1 MWNDLEYKNFDSVL
15 SRKRKGIFVAKI
27 QRIYI
32 YIYIYRWFLPD
43 LLNFRLPSLPFLL
56 LAQRRKASVPRK
68 RGGPLKEWNDFFSLS
83 LPFFLPFFLS
93 FFLSFFPI
101 ATRAANEKEIDMHD
115 TWCVIGDCFDM
126 GWAEVQP
133 TVPTANRSPS
143 SNGTRY

>member
-1 MWNDLEYKNFDSVL
+1 MGRRERRGRGEERKIKMKDDLCVTCEEF
-15 SRKRKGIFVAKI
+15 SRLGYLFVKT
-27 QRIYI
+27 
-32 YIYIYRWFLPD
+32 F
-43 LLNFRLPSLPFLL
+43 NG
-56 LAQRRKASVPRK
+56 RRCERSHWIER
-68 RGGPLKEWNDFFSLS
+68 RFFFSLS
-83 LPFFLPFFLS
+83 SFLPS
-93 FFLSFFPI
+93 FLSFFPI